1 METMS
6 RQEVSSSASG
16 FGARARSVISGSKPR
31 AIASLGIVFG
41 LGAIGTLAAWSDTAT
56 ATSGVFSTGSIDMQL
71 ADEQGN
77 PDAYAFATLT
87 KEGMIPGDSVAAVL
101 PVQNTGTTPF
111 NYTMSAAAS
120 SSELADHMMVKVT
133 TGTSDGEVCSGD
145 PLAADQFLLSGDSVD
160 VLSEPRTLAVGASED
175 LCIEMSVGPDA
186 PNSVQDMSVE
196 AALNFNATT
205 A

>member
-1 METMS
+1 MS

-16 FGARARSVISGSKPR
+16 FGARARSLMSGSKPR
-31 AIASLGIVFG
+31 AVASLGIVLG

-56 ATSGVFSTGSIDMQL
+56 ATSGVFSTGSIDLQL
-71 ADEQGN
+71 SDEQGN

-87 KEGMIPGDSVAAVL
+87 KENMLPGDRVAAEL

-120 SSELADHMMVKVT
+120 SSELAPWMKIKVT
-133 TGTSDGEVCSGD
+133 TGTSDGELCSGD
-145 PLAADQFLLSGDSVD
+145 TVATNIWLVGGESVD
-160 VLSEPRTLAVGASED
+160 VVSEPRTLAVGASD
-175 LCIEMSVGPDA
+175 NLCIQMRVDPDA
-186 PNSVQDMSVE
+186 PNSVQNKSVE